1 MKVFIGKI
9 GVKYFIRIM
18 LCVIVIS
25 GAFSMFLPFLWMI
38 VTSLKDD
45 PQVFTWPPQWIP
57 NPIKFLNYKTAWT
70 IAPFSRFFFNSAF
83 ISVSVTSV
91 SLFFNSLAGF
101 AFAKYDFPFRDAIFI
116 YLLATMMVPFHVT
129 MIPTFILLKFLGWLD
144 SFYGLIIPG
153 FASAFGVFFMRQF
166 FQTIPSELIDAARI
180 DGCPDILIFLK
191 IMIPLAKPALA
202 TLGIFTFMGSWNN
215 FIWPLIVVKSNEM
228 RTLPLAVAALAQGLY
243 VMSYPVLM
251 AAATITIIP
260 VIIVFFFAQ
269 RYFIQGIALTGL
281 KE

>member
-1 MKVFIGKI
+1 
-9 GVKYFIRIM
+9 
-18 LCVIVIS
+18 
-25 GAFSMFLPFLWMI
+25 
-38 VTSLKDD
+38 
-45 PQVFTWPPQWIP
+45 
-57 NPIKFLNYKTAWT
+57 
-70 IAPFSRFFFNSAF
+70 
-83 ISVSVTSV
+83 
-91 SLFFNSLAGF
+91 
-101 AFAKYDFPFRDAIFI
+101 
-116 YLLATMMVPFHVT
+116 
-129 MIPTFILLKFLGWLD
+129 
-144 SFYGLIIPG
+144 
-153 FASAFGVFFMRQF
+153 MRQF

-180 DGCPDILIFLK
+180 DGCPEIFIFLK
-191 IMIPLAKPALA
+191 IMLPLAKPALA

-260 VIIVFFFAQ
+260 IIVVFFFAQ